1 MNGEKWN
8 KETRWLWEE
17 LEEVLGIRKEILK
30 GDEAKRTEEQEPFG
44 NPPKNFRYGERGA
57 GIY

>member
-8 KETRWLWEE
+8 KETRWQWEE

-30 GDEAKRTEEQEPFG
+30 GGRGQ
-44 NPPKNFRYGERGA
+44 KNRGA
-57 GIY
+57 GTL

>member
-1 MNGEKWN
+1 MNGEQWN

-30 GDEAKRTEEQEPFG
+30 GDESQRTEEQESFENLP
-44 NPPKNFRYGERGA
+44 NNFRYVERGE
-57 GIY
+57 